1 MKKIAL
7 IFSVSIL
14 ASLCL
19 ISLHNIKTA
28 SADNISDTKETVI
41 IIDAGHGG
49 EDGGAVGSDS
59 TVEKDINLSISMKVN
74 EILSAYGYTTHM
86 IRTTDTSIH
95 DSNADT
101 TRERKISDIH
111 NRALTMN
118 KYENCIY
125 VSIHQNKFEDC
136 SVWGAQSFYSPND
149 EASKLLADFIQKSI
163 KTNVQP
169 TNDRVIKK
177 SGTNIYVLYNAT
189 KPAVMVECGFLSNPK
204 ELALLK
210 SDDYQNKIAYSISFG
225 IINYLISEV

>member
-49 EDGGAVGSDS
+49 EDGGATGSDG

-74 EILSAYGYTTHM
+74 EILSAYGYKTHM

-111 NRALTMN
+111 NRALTMD

-125 VSIHQNKFEDC
+125 VSIHQNKFEDS